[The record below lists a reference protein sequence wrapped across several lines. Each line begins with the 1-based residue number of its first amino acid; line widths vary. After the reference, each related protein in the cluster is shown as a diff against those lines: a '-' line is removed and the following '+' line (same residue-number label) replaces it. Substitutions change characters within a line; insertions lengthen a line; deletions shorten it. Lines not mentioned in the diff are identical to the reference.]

1 MIIEILCIITTIS
14 MLVAR
19 LAGCEALTTGVIL
32 SPIIGYSIA
41 YLMLYMLY
49 MAHKLMQAKRE
60 NNDD

>member
-1 MIIEILCIITTIS
+1 MVIEILCIITTIS

-41 YLMLYMLY
+41 YLMLYM
-49 MAHKLMQAKRE
+49 AHKLMQTKRE

>member
-41 YLMLYMLY
+41 YLMLYMTY
-49 MAHKLMQAKRE
+49 KLMQEKRK
-60 NNDD
+60 NNDN

>member
-1 MIIEILCIITTIS
+1 MVIEILCLITTIS

-41 YLMLYMLY
+41 YLMLYMAY
-49 MAHKLMQAKRE
+49 KLMQEKRE

>member
-41 YLMLYMLY
+41 YLMLYMAY
-49 MAHKLMQAKRE
+49 KLM
-60 NNDD
+60 

>member
-32 SPIIGYSIA
+32 SPIIGYLIA
-41 YLMLYMLY
+41 YLMLYM
-49 MAHKLMQAKRE
+49 ADKLMQEKRK

>member
-32 SPIIGYSIA
+32 SPIIGYLIA
-41 YLMLYMLY
+41 YLMLYIAY
-49 MAHKLMQAKRE
+49 KLMQEKRK
-60 NNDD
+60 NNDN

>member
-1 MIIEILCIITTIS
+1 MMIEILCLITTIS

-41 YLMLYMLY
+41 YLMFYMLY
-49 MAHKLMQAKRE
+49 MADKLMQERSD
-60 NNDD
+60 NNDN

>member
-19 LAGCEALTTGVIL
+19 LAGYEALTTGVIL

-41 YLMLYMLY
+41 YLILYMTY
-49 MAHKLMQAKRE
+49 KLMQDKVKNE
-60 NNDD
+60 

>member
-1 MIIEILCIITTIS
+1 MIIESLCIITTIS

-41 YLMLYMLY
+41 YLMLYM
-49 MAHKLMQAKRE
+49 ADKLMQEKRE
-60 NNDD
+60 KQ

>member
-1 MIIEILCIITTIS
+1 MIIESLCIITTIS

-32 SPIIGYSIA
+32 SPIIGYLIT
-41 YLMLYMLY
+41 YFMLFMLY
-49 MAHKLMQAKRE
+49 MADKLMQEKRK